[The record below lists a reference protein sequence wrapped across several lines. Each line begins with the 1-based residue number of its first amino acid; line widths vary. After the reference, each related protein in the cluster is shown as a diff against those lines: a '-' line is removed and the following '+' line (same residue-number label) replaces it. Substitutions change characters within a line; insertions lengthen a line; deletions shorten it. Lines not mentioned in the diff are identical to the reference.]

1 MIRLVRSEVFK
12 LRTVW
17 STWLLVGLTAVL
29 IAGLSALVGLVPHH
43 RAVNFPAKGTA
54 AWFDVL
60 FSVMGL
66 AVDLALVLGAIMI
79 TSEFRHKTVT
89 PTFLAEPRRGRMA
102 AAKLIVALGG
112 GLALVIVAGMVGL
125 VYGLAS
131 VAAGVGGSA
140 VVPGATMGTMLTEFR
155 HVWPG
160 LAAAAVLFGAYGV
173 GLGALLKNQVV
184 TIVVAL
190 VALAVVEPIV
200 GTAVPSVG
208 RWLPGYAAMALESV
222 AANARMHAAFGATS
236 SVHLLVWWAGAL
248 VIIGYGVVLAALG
261 SFTTLR
267 ADVT

>member
-1 MIRLVRSEVFK
+1 MSRLLRSEVFK

-29 IAGLSALVGLVPHH
+29 IAGLSALVGSVPHH
-43 RAVNFPAKGTA
+43 RAIDFPSKGTA
-54 AWFDVL
+54 AWFDVV
-60 FSVMGL
+60 FSVMAL
-66 AVDLALVLGAIMI
+66 AVDLSLVLGAIMI

-112 GLALVIVAGMVGL
+112 GLALAVVAGAVGL

-131 VAAGVGGSA
+131 VAAHVGG
-140 VVPGATMGTMLTEFR
+140 VATMGTMLTEFR

-160 LAAAAVLFGAYGV
+160 LAATSVLFGAYGV

-208 RWLPGYAAMALESV
+208 RWLPGYAAQALESV
-222 AANARMHAAFGATS
+222 AASARMHAAFGAAGS
-236 SVHLLVWWAGAL
+236 IHLLVWWAGAL

-261 SFTTLR
+261 SLTTLR

>member
-1 MIRLVRSEVFK
+1 MTRLIRSEVFK

-29 IAGLSALVGLVPHH
+29 IAGLSALVAYVPHH

-54 AWFDVL
+54 SWFDLL

-66 AVDLALVLGAIMI
+66 VVDLSLVLGAIMI

-112 GLALVIVAGMVGL
+112 GLALAVVAGVVGL

-131 VAAGVGGSA
+131 VATGVGGI
-140 VVPGATMGTMLTEFR
+140 ATLGTMLTEFR

-222 AANARMHAAFGATS
+222 AASARMHAAFGASS